1 MTADTDRD
9 VAALRKIGHI
19 CWQTLNKMKHA
30 AHAGMTTGAL
40 DDYGRQLLEAEG
52 ARSAPEVMY
61 HYPGATCISVS
72 PVIAHGI
79 PGDHV
84 LTAGEL
90 IHVDVSA
97 ELDGYYADT
106 GESLII
112 PDEDVGSTPALNAE
126 LHKLL
131 EATRATLHQA
141 VDVARAGRPLNAI
154 GRTVQSQAQKR
165 GYQIIPELTGHGI
178 GHSLH
183 EAPDEIW
190 NVANPRDRRIL
201 KEGAVL
207 AIEPFLTTGLGRIRE
222 MGDGWSLRTAD
233 NAPAAQFE
241 HTIIVRRG
249 RPLLLTV

>member
-9 VAALRKIGHI
+9 VAALKKIGHV
-19 CWQTLNKMKHA
+19 CSQTLSKMKHVA
-30 AHAGMTTGAL
+30 RAGMTTGEL

-61 HYPGATCISVS
+61 EYPGATCISVS

-84 LTAGEL
+84 LEAGEL
-90 IHVDVSA
+90 MHIDVSA

-106 GESLII
+106 GESLIV
-112 PDEDVGSTPALNAE
+112 PGKHGELDSAAALE
-126 LHKLL
+126 LHRLL
-131 EATRATLHQA
+131 EATRATLRHA
-141 VDVARAGRPLNAI
+141 VDAARAGRPLNAI
-154 GRTVQSQAQKR
+154 GRTVQSEAHKR
-165 GYQIIPELTGHGI
+165 GYQVISELTGHGI

-183 EAPDEIW
+183 EAPAEIW
-190 NVANPRDRRIL
+190 NVPNPRDRRIL

-249 RPLLLTV
+249 HPILITV